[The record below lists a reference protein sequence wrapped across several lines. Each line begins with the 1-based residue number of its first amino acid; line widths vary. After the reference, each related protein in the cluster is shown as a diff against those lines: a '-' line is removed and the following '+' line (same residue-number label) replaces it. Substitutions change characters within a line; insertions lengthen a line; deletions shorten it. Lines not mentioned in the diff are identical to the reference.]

1 MKESEWNFTFPEP
14 FLETLKEL
22 NKIQLASSALA
33 ISQAWKAAVPDYK
46 LNGVYAALNEI
57 VASHRE
63 WSKSVLPTNSLVET
77 MKAVY
82 PTLKVDLP
90 NVTQSILSQIDT
102 SALAALRESASMAAL
117 AKADWSWLSE
127 VYTEEEEDEDESV
140 LDSVTDSSVTPEIRA
155 EIAADITQVLSNPE
169 TMHIDSQ
176 SKYLQWKERNPGF
189 AAFFIEI
196 LLPILLLIA
205 DWGFSSWQAR
215 TVKDSHVYEE
225 PTSTSSI
232 VYNVTVENNVT
243 IIGDVP
249 YYYEVEFVT
258 PETGELVT
266 GYIYKGNVEAEEP
279 DETEVQEQ
287 ATEATD
293 ESESTPDTTESQI
306 EPTE

>member
-249 YYYEVEFVT
+249 YYYKVEFVN

>member
-63 WSKSVLPTNSLVET
+63 WSKSVLPTNSLMET

-249 YYYEVEFVT
+249 YYYEVEFVN

-279 DETEVQEQ
+279 DETEVQEH

>member
-1 MKESEWNFTFPEP
+1 MKENNWNLTFPES
-14 FLETLKEL
+14 FSRTMEEL
-22 NKIQLASSALA
+22 NKVQLSASALA
-33 ISQAWKAAVPDYK
+33 MSQAWKAAVPDYK

-63 WSKSVLPTNSLVET
+63 WSKSVLPTNSFVET

-82 PTLKVDLP
+82 PTLKIDLP

-102 SALAALRESASMAAL
+102 STIAALRESASMAAL

-127 VYTEEEEDEDESV
+127 VHTEEEEYEDESV
-140 LDSVTDSSVTPEIRA
+140 LDSVTESSITPEIRA

-215 TVKDSHVYEE
+215 TVKDSHIYEE
-225 PTSTSSI
+225 PTSASSI

-243 IIGDVP
+243 VVGDVP
-249 YYYEVEFVT
+249 YYYEVEFVNQ
-258 PETGELVT
+258 ETGELVT
-266 GYIYKGNVEAEEP
+266 GYIYKGNIEAEEP
-279 DETEVQEQ
+279 DETEVHVE
-287 ATEATD
+287 ATEATE
-293 ESESTPDTTESQI
+293 ESEPTSDTTESQT
-306 EPTE
+306 EPLE

>member
-63 WSKSVLPTNSLVET
+63 WSKSVLPTNSLMET

-127 VYTEEEEDEDESV
+127 VYTEEEEDEDESG

-249 YYYEVEFVT
+249 YYYEVEFVN

>member
-63 WSKSVLPTNSLVET
+63 WSKSVLPTNPLVET

-82 PTLKVDLP
+82 PTLKIDLP
-90 NVTQSILSQIDT
+90 NVKQSILSQIDT
-102 SALAALRESASMAAL
+102 SALTALRKSASMAAL

-249 YYYEVEFVT
+249 YYYEVEFVN

-279 DETEVQEQ
+279 DETEVQEH

>member
-127 VYTEEEEDEDESV
+127 VYTEEEEDEDESG

-249 YYYEVEFVT
+249 YYYEVEFVN